1 MDICRLILSTFFVNA
16 KSYILY
22 YSYVLIYAKRFSLAH
37 IINILKY
44 RNIEY
49 QSRHAIEKLFKSRAA
64 RRFVYMYSRINFD
77 LGSSLWSSASL
88 KKFLGMESSLK
99 PE

>member
-1 MDICRLILSTFFVNA
+1 MGIYRLIFCYA

-37 IINILKY
+37 TINILKY
-44 RNIEY
+44 RNIEC
-49 QSRHAIEKLFKSRAA
+49 QSRHAIEKLLKSRAA
-64 RRFVYMYSRINFD
+64 RRFVYMHSRINFD
-77 LGSSLWSSASL
+77 LGSSLRSSASL

-99 PE
+99 PK